1 MDSSTSGI
9 AHPAPVK
16 HAHTHGQDHALS
28 SLPSP
33 PLTPPPH
40 GIRTNSQLA
49 RSDLLERTAS
59 QRSTTTTMR
68 EEALIAHAAKS
79 AKWDTRL
86 REISCHI
93 SLVIAGWGDASSGPL
108 IPYMQAHYKISYT
121 VVSMLFVGQAAGFF
135 IAALVNSWLTQRF
148 GLGKVIVIGAALQ
161 ALAYGL
167 LTPAF
172 PFPAFPVIFAFGG
185 FGMALQ
191 DAQANVYIAGQPNAE
206 VKLGYLHASYGLGAA
221 VVPLAATGF
230 ASSGILFAR
239 FYAIS
244 CGLALLNTALLLY
257 GFKFSYV
264 VDVSEPISETIEAP
278 GVPPLTVL
286 EGEHAGGESIEM
298 DQRQTEPTT
307 PTEKWDRSE
316 LEAGRIDAETL
327 DTRFGQASSRPV
339 KKSNIMVDA
348 LKTRATVFA
357 SLFILLYV
365 GSEVSMGGWIVTFLL
380 DNRNGGP
387 DAGYVATGFWF
398 GLMVGRIILNPLT
411 IRIGEKRALYCYLT
425 IALALEFAIWF
436 ADSLVGN
443 AVVVALIGVLIGPC
457 YPVAISVL
465 TKVIPRRL
473 HATSIGFCASFG
485 QIGAAAFP
493 FAVGALAQRFSPAAL
508 QPVMVVLF
516 AVQMAFWWLVPRPP
530 QKKE

>member
-1 MDSSTSGI
+1 MDSDGSNGL
-9 AHPAPVK
+9 AQPAPVK
-16 HAHTHGQDHALS
+16 HARGRDAS

-33 PLTPPPH
+33 PLTPPPTL
-40 GIRTNSQLA
+40 RPAMN
-49 RSDLLERTAS
+49 DLLERSAS
-59 QRSTTTTMR
+59 QSSAANRD
-68 EEALIAHAAKS
+68 EARVAHAVKS
-79 AKWDTRL
+79 AKWDMRIKEL
-86 REISCHI
+86 SCHI
-93 SLVIAGWGDASSGPL
+93 SLVIAGWGDASAGPL

-135 IAALVNSWLTQRF
+135 VAALANSWLTHRF

-161 ALAYGL
+161 AFAYAL
-167 LTPAF
+167 LIPAF
-172 PFPAFPVIFAFGG
+172 PFPAFPVIYAIGG

-221 VVPLAATGF
+221 VVPLAATAF

-239 FYAIS
+239 FYSIS
-244 CGLALLNTALLLY
+244 CGLALVNTSLLLY

-264 VDVSEPISETIEAP
+264 VDVSEPVSETIEAP
-278 GVPPLTVL
+278 GVPPITVI
-286 EGEHAGGESIEM
+286 EGERTGESIEM
-298 DQRQTEPTT
+298 DERTQPTT

-316 LEAGRIDAETL
+316 LEAGRIDSEVL
-327 DTRFGQASSRPV
+327 DTRFSPAAPRPV
-339 KKSNIMVDA
+339 KKNNIMIDA

-357 SLFILLYV
+357 SLFVLLYV

-380 DNRNGGP
+380 DNRNGGA

-398 GLMVGRIILNPLT
+398 GLMVGRIIANPLT

-485 QIGAAAFP
+485 QIGAAVFP
-493 FAVGALAQRFSPAAL
+493 FAVGALAQQFSPAAL
-508 QPVMVVLF
+508 QPVMIVLF
-516 AVQMAFWWLVPRPP
+516 AIQMALWFLVPAPP
-530 QKKE
+530 QKKD